1 MLLAM
6 MSVAGQTFNI
16 NIAFESNP
24 RGKVTLSLYDSDTTP
39 RVMRKKVSKR
49 LVSFSGQVKQPCY
62 AEINTAKGQKL
73 GFFVE
78 NSDISIRFNND
89 NPETSPVTGSRVN
102 SQYRYILEQCRQED
116 GSYNTSA
123 LVAQVKEQPSAVYS
137 PLIIYR
143 YIMPRSDME
152 TVKELTGLLEGDAT
166 TSYHYRIINSYT
178 STPLHPYTS
187 TPLHPYTSTPQHPY
201 TLTPFSDLSFF
212 DANHQQCRVDT
223 LLKDST
229 YNLIIVGAT
238 WCQQCK
244 NAYSIVHNVAP
255 DINIIVVNIDDD
267 KRLWDA
273 DIIKKLNIEH
283 IPYLILINPDKTI
296 KTQDLR
302 PWEVARFLIEN

>member
-123 LVAQVKEQPSAVYS
+123 LVAQVKEHPSAVYS

-187 TPLHPYTSTPQHPY
+187 TPLHLYTP
-201 TLTPFSDLSFF
+201 TPFTDLTFV
-212 DANHQQCRVDT
+212 DANHKRCRIDS

-229 YNLIIVGAT
+229 TNLIIVGAS

-244 NAYSIVHNVAP
+244 NAYKTVVNDVP
-255 DINIIVVNIDDD
+255 DINIITINIDDD
-267 KRLWDA
+267 QQLWDA
-273 DIIKKLNIEH
+273 EIIKKLQIEH

-296 KTQDLR
+296 GEKDLR
-302 PWEVARFLIEN
+302 PWELARFLLHSNL